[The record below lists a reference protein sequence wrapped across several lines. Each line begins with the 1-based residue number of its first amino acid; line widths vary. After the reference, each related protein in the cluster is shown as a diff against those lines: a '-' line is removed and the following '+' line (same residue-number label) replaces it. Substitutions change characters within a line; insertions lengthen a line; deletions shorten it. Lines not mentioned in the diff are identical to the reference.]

1 MFTSFIWGLVTGLLI
16 IIGIELLKII
26 TNYIKNNGF
35 DVWINLLFLMILL
48 SFVASCSKEDVKL
61 DLCGDCIVRFDVP
74 FQQDENGYYRA
85 KLLYNDAGAARFNID
100 SYASTIDDKSLWEND
115 TPNFYSIFW
124 GNIEIMEGVGMVQH
138 SRLQYNKEGFT
149 RRVVGPVLKE
159 YIGDTLIVEVDTH
172 WVYPPL
178 WENRKNT
185 LKFIIE

>member
-1 MFTSFIWGLVTGLLI
+1 MFTSFIWGLVTGLLF
-16 IIGIELLKII
+16 IIGIELLKIL

-48 SFVASCSKEDVKL
+48 SFITSCSKEDVKL

-74 FQQDENGYYRA
+74 FQHDENGYYRVN
-85 KLLYNDAGAARFNID
+85 LDYGSTTGARFNID
-100 SYASTIDDKSLWEND
+100 AIASTIDDKSLWEND
-115 TPNFYSIFW
+115 TPNFYSIFS
-124 GNIEIMEGVGMVQH
+124 GNIQLTNDVGMVQH
-138 SRLQYNKEGFT
+138 SRLQHNEQGFT
-149 RRVVGPVLKE
+149 TRIVGPIFQEHV
-159 YIGDTLIVEVDTH
+159 GDTLIVEVDTH

>member
-1 MFTSFIWGLVTGLLI
+1 MFTSFLWGLGTGLLLLL
-16 IIGIELLKII
+16 GIKLFELV
-26 TNYIKNNGF
+26 TNYIKNNGI
-35 DVWINLLFLMILL
+35 DVWVNLLFLMILL
-48 SFVASCSKEDVKL
+48 SFITSCSKEDVKL
-61 DLCGDCIVRFDVP
+61 DLCGDCVVKFDVP

-115 TPNFYSIFW
+115 TPNFYSIFS

-138 SRLQYNKEGFT
+138 SRLQYSKEGFT
-149 RRVVGPVLKE
+149 RRVVGPVLNE